1 MKNKLLVLSLG
12 ALCVSQI
19 WESNRASAVVSGE
32 ENPYKSESLKL
43 NGKRSTTITSD
54 KYEENLDMLISSLS
68 FADYEK
74 YEEPEYKE
82 AVKKYQ
88 QKFMAEDDAL
98 KNFFSEEKKI
108 KNRNTNTNT
117 NTSNYLGLT
126 HERYESIYN
135 SLKKHR
141 EEFSKEIEEINNK
154 NPELKEYN
162 NEEQTK
168 ADTELNTLENQVLM
182 IGYTF
187 YHSNKNEVEDLYN
200 KLDMILGYKD
210 EERKKKRATN
220 QRMFNNKKEDLET
233 IIDEF
238 FGEIGQQRPTSIPTL
253 APKEEK
259 ETNTNNA
266 NKLKYDTEAAKTD
279 ESKRSNRSKRSL
291 DSQNYKSVSKEVTAE
306 QKAEYE
312 KRAEER
318 KSRFLDRQKSKK
330 EPVVSLEYDFEHKQR
345 FNNANDKQLV
355 VSAPTK
361 KPTTPTTYTETT
373 TQVPMPT
380 VERQTQQQIVYKT
393 PKPLVGLNGESHDF
407 TTTHQSPTTSN
418 HTHNN
423 VVEFEETSALPGRKS
438 GSLVGISQ
446 IDSSHLTEREK
457 RVIKREH
464 VREAQ
469 KLVDNYKD
477 THSYRDRLNA
487 QQKVNTLSEGHQK
500 RFNKQINKVYNGK

>member
-19 WESNRASAVVSGE
+19 WESDHASAVVSGE
-32 ENPYKSESLKL
+32 KNPYVSKALSIKGQKTNSWNLGQYKDSLRTVMCTSEINK
-43 NGKRSTTITSD
+43 NDGYD
-54 KYEENLDMLISSLS
+54 
-68 FADYEK
+68 
-74 YEEPEYKE
+74 EPEYKE
-82 AVKKYQ
+82 AMDTYRKKL
-88 QKFMAEDDAL
+88 FAELDAL
-98 KNFFSEEKKI
+98 NKFLDEERKIESSKKN
-108 KNRNTNTNT
+108 NNQVANGV
-117 NTSNYLGLT
+117 LGLT
-126 HERYESIYN
+126 HQRYLAIHEAI
-135 SLKKHR
+135 
-141 EEFSKEIEEINNK
+141 KE
-154 NPELKEYN
+154 
-162 NEEQTK
+162 
-168 ADTELNTLENQVLM
+168 
-182 IGYTF
+182 
-187 YHSNKNEVEDLYN
+187 NKNEFERKTQDIESRNPDLKKFDRDKDYEVRVKLNELENKVLMLGHAFPNKHEARENLYN
-200 KLDMILGYKD
+200 KLDLIVGRSD
-210 EERKKKRATN
+210 DEREERHPQNDRLSKERV
-220 QRMFNNKKEDLET
+220 EDLES

-238 FGEIGQQRPTSIPTL
+238 FVEINENRPLNIPAL
-253 APKEEK
+253 VESNEENIEMAK
-259 ETNTNNA
+259 KLKADTEEAKTNNA
-266 NKLKYDTEAAKTD
+266 K
-279 ESKRSNRSKRSL
+279 RSKRSL
-291 DSQNYKSVSKEVTAE
+291 NTQNYKSASQEVTAE

-312 KRAEER
+312 RKAEER
-318 KSRFLDRQKSKK
+318 KEKFLAKNKDN
-330 EPVVSLEYDFEHKQR
+330 PVVSLIDDEDDNE
-345 FNNANDKQLV
+345 NDKQLV

-380 VERQTQQQIVYKT
+380 VERQTQQQIIYNA
-393 PKPLVGLNGESHDF
+393 PKQLAGLNGESHDF

-477 THSYRDRLNA
+477 THSYKDRLNA

>member
-19 WESNRASAVVSGE
+19 WESNHASAVVSGE
-32 ENPYKSESLKL
+32 KNPYVSKALSIKGQKTNSWNLGQYKDSLRTVMCTSEINK
-43 NGKRSTTITSD
+43 NDGYD
-54 KYEENLDMLISSLS
+54 
-68 FADYEK
+68 
-74 YEEPEYKE
+74 EPEYKE
-82 AVKKYQ
+82 AMDTYRKKL
-88 QKFMAEDDAL
+88 FAELDAL
-98 KNFFSEEKKI
+98 NKFLDEERKIESSKKN
-108 KNRNTNTNT
+108 NNQVANGV
-117 NTSNYLGLT
+117 LGLT
-126 HERYESIYN
+126 HQRYLAIHEAI
-135 SLKKHR
+135 
-141 EEFSKEIEEINNK
+141 KE
-154 NPELKEYN
+154 
-162 NEEQTK
+162 
-168 ADTELNTLENQVLM
+168 
-182 IGYTF
+182 
-187 YHSNKNEVEDLYN
+187 NKNEFERKTQDIESRNPDLKKFDRDKDYEVRVKLNELENKVLMLGHAFPNKHEARENLYN
-200 KLDMILGYKD
+200 KLDLIVGRSD
-210 EERKKKRATN
+210 NEREERHPQNDRLSKERV
-220 QRMFNNKKEDLET
+220 EDLES

-238 FGEIGQQRPTSIPTL
+238 FVEINENRPLNIPAL
-253 APKEEK
+253 VESNEENIEMAK
-259 ETNTNNA
+259 KLKADTEEAKTNNA
-266 NKLKYDTEAAKTD
+266 K
-279 ESKRSNRSKRSL
+279 RSKRSL
-291 DSQNYKSVSKEVTAE
+291 NTQNYKSASQEVTAE

-312 KRAEER
+312 RKAEER
-318 KSRFLDRQKSKK
+318 KEKFLAKNKDN
-330 EPVVSLEYDFEHKQR
+330 PVVSLIDDEDDNE
-345 FNNANDKQLV
+345 NDKQLV

-380 VERQTQQQIVYKT
+380 VERQTQQQIIYNA
-393 PKPLVGLNGESHDF
+393 PKQLAGLNGESHDF

-477 THSYRDRLNA
+477 THSYKDRLNA

>member
-32 ENPYKSESLKL
+32 ENPYVSKALSIKGQKTNSWNLGQYKDSLRTVMCISEINK
-43 NGKRSTTITSD
+43 NDGYD
-54 KYEENLDMLISSLS
+54 
-68 FADYEK
+68 
-74 YEEPEYKE
+74 EPEYKE
-82 AVKKYQ
+82 AMDTYRKKL
-88 QKFMAEDDAL
+88 FAELDAL
-98 KNFFSEEKKI
+98 NKFLDEERKIESSKKN
-108 KNRNTNTNT
+108 NNQVPNVV
-117 NTSNYLGLT
+117 LGLT
-126 HERYESIYN
+126 HQRYLAIHEAI
-135 SLKKHR
+135 
-141 EEFSKEIEEINNK
+141 KE
-154 NPELKEYN
+154 
-162 NEEQTK
+162 
-168 ADTELNTLENQVLM
+168 
-182 IGYTF
+182 
-187 YHSNKNEVEDLYN
+187 NKNEFERKTQDIESRNPDLKKFDRDKDYEVRVKLNELENKVLMLGHAFPNQHEARENLYN
-200 KLDMILGYKD
+200 KLDLIVGRSD
-210 EERKKKRATN
+210 DEREERHPQNDRLSKERV
-220 QRMFNNKKEDLET
+220 EDLES

-238 FGEIGQQRPTSIPTL
+238 FVEINENRPLNIPAL
-253 APKEEK
+253 VESNEENIEMAK
-259 ETNTNNA
+259 KLKADTEEAKTNT
-266 NKLKYDTEAAKTD
+266 AK
-279 ESKRSNRSKRSL
+279 RSKRSL
-291 DSQNYKSVSKEVTAE
+291 NTQNYKSASQEVSEQ

-312 KRAEER
+312 RKAEER
-318 KSRFLDRQKSKK
+318 KEKFLAKNKDN
-330 EPVVSLEYDFEHKQR
+330 PVVSLIDDEDDNE
-345 FNNANDKQLV
+345 NDKQLV

-361 KPTTPTTYTETT
+361 KPTSPTSYTETT

-380 VERQTQQQIVYKT
+380 VERQTQQQIIYNT
-393 PKPLVGLNGESHDF
+393 PKQLAGLNGESHDF
-407 TTTHQSPTTSN
+407 TTTHQSSTTSN

-477 THSYRDRLNA
+477 THSYKDRLNA

>member
-19 WESNRASAVVSGE
+19 WESNHASAVVSGE
-32 ENPYKSESLKL
+32 KNPYVSKALSIKGQKTNSWNLGQYKDSLRTVMCTSEINK
-43 NGKRSTTITSD
+43 NDGYD
-54 KYEENLDMLISSLS
+54 
-68 FADYEK
+68 
-74 YEEPEYKE
+74 EPEYKE
-82 AVKKYQ
+82 AMDTYRKKL
-88 QKFMAEDDAL
+88 FAELDAL
-98 KNFFSEEKKI
+98 NKFLDEERKIESSKKN
-108 KNRNTNTNT
+108 NNQVANGV
-117 NTSNYLGLT
+117 LGLT
-126 HERYESIYN
+126 HQRYLAIHEAI
-135 SLKKHR
+135 
-141 EEFSKEIEEINNK
+141 KE
-154 NPELKEYN
+154 
-162 NEEQTK
+162 
-168 ADTELNTLENQVLM
+168 
-182 IGYTF
+182 
-187 YHSNKNEVEDLYN
+187 NKNEFERKTQDIESRNPDLKKFDRDKDYEVRVKLNELENKVLMLGHAFPNKHEARENLYN
-200 KLDMILGYKD
+200 KLDLIVGRSD
-210 EERKKKRATN
+210 DEREERHPQNDRLSKERV
-220 QRMFNNKKEDLET
+220 EDLES

-238 FGEIGQQRPTSIPTL
+238 FVEINENRPLNIPAL
-253 APKEEK
+253 VESNEENIEMAK
-259 ETNTNNA
+259 KLKADTEEAKTNNA
-266 NKLKYDTEAAKTD
+266 K
-279 ESKRSNRSKRSL
+279 RSKRSL
-291 DSQNYKSVSKEVTAE
+291 NTQNYKSASQEVTAE

-312 KRAEER
+312 RKAEER
-318 KSRFLDRQKSKK
+318 KEKFLAKNKDN
-330 EPVVSLEYDFEHKQR
+330 PVVSLIDDEDDNE
-345 FNNANDKQLV
+345 NDKQLV

-380 VERQTQQQIVYKT
+380 VERQTQQQIIYNA
-393 PKPLVGLNGESHDF
+393 PKKLAGLNGESHDF

-477 THSYRDRLNA
+477 THSYKDRLNA

>member
-32 ENPYKSESLKL
+32 KNPYVSKALSIKGQKTNSWNLGQYKDSLRTVMCTSEINK
-43 NGKRSTTITSD
+43 NDGYD
-54 KYEENLDMLISSLS
+54 
-68 FADYEK
+68 
-74 YEEPEYKE
+74 EPEYKE
-82 AVKKYQ
+82 AMDTYRKKL
-88 QKFMAEDDAL
+88 FAELDAL
-98 KNFFSEEKKI
+98 NKFLDEERKIESSKKN
-108 KNRNTNTNT
+108 NNQVANGV
-117 NTSNYLGLT
+117 LGLT
-126 HERYESIYN
+126 HQRYLAIHEAI
-135 SLKKHR
+135 
-141 EEFSKEIEEINNK
+141 KE
-154 NPELKEYN
+154 
-162 NEEQTK
+162 
-168 ADTELNTLENQVLM
+168 
-182 IGYTF
+182 
-187 YHSNKNEVEDLYN
+187 NKNEFERKTQDIESRNPDLKKFDRDKDYEVRVKLNELENKVLMLGHAFPNKHEARENLYN
-200 KLDMILGYKD
+200 KLDLIVGRSD
-210 EERKKKRATN
+210 DEREERHPQNDRLSKERV
-220 QRMFNNKKEDLET
+220 EDLES

-238 FGEIGQQRPTSIPTL
+238 FVEINENRPLNIPAL
-253 APKEEK
+253 VESNEENIEMAK
-259 ETNTNNA
+259 KLKADTEEAKTNNA
-266 NKLKYDTEAAKTD
+266 K
-279 ESKRSNRSKRSL
+279 RSKRSL
-291 DSQNYKSVSKEVTAE
+291 NTQNYKSASQEVTAE

-312 KRAEER
+312 RKAEER
-318 KSRFLDRQKSKK
+318 KEKFLAKNKDN
-330 EPVVSLEYDFEHKQR
+330 PVVSLIDDEDDNE
-345 FNNANDKQLV
+345 NDKQLV

-380 VERQTQQQIVYKT
+380 VERQTQQQIIYNA
-393 PKPLVGLNGESHDF
+393 PKQLAGLNGESHDF

-477 THSYRDRLNA
+477 THSYKDRLNA

>member
-19 WESNRASAVVSGE
+19 WESNHASAVVSGE
-32 ENPYKSESLKL
+32 KNPYVSKALSIKGQKTNSWNLGQYKDSLRTVMCTSEINK
-43 NGKRSTTITSD
+43 NDGYD
-54 KYEENLDMLISSLS
+54 
-68 FADYEK
+68 
-74 YEEPEYKE
+74 EPEYKE
-82 AVKKYQ
+82 AMDTYRKKL
-88 QKFMAEDDAL
+88 FAELDAL
-98 KNFFSEEKKI
+98 NKFLDEERKIESSKKN
-108 KNRNTNTNT
+108 NNQVANGV
-117 NTSNYLGLT
+117 LGLT
-126 HERYESIYN
+126 HQRYLAIHEAI
-135 SLKKHR
+135 
-141 EEFSKEIEEINNK
+141 KE
-154 NPELKEYN
+154 
-162 NEEQTK
+162 
-168 ADTELNTLENQVLM
+168 
-182 IGYTF
+182 
-187 YHSNKNEVEDLYN
+187 NKNEFERKTQDIESRNPDLKKFDRDKDYEVRVKLNELENKVLMLGHAFPNKHEARENLYN
-200 KLDMILGYKD
+200 KLDLIVGRSD
-210 EERKKKRATN
+210 DEREERHPQNDRLSKERV
-220 QRMFNNKKEDLET
+220 EDLES

-238 FGEIGQQRPTSIPTL
+238 FVEINENRPLNIPAL
-253 APKEEK
+253 VESNEENIEMAK
-259 ETNTNNA
+259 KLKADTEEAKTNNA
-266 NKLKYDTEAAKTD
+266 K
-279 ESKRSNRSKRSL
+279 RSKRSL
-291 DSQNYKSVSKEVTAE
+291 NTQNYKSASQEVTAE

-312 KRAEER
+312 RKAEER
-318 KSRFLDRQKSKK
+318 KEKFLAKNKDN
-330 EPVVSLEYDFEHKQR
+330 PVVSLIDDEDDNE
-345 FNNANDKQLV
+345 NDKQLV

-361 KPTTPTTYTETT
+361 KPTTPATYTETT

-380 VERQTQQQIVYKT
+380 VERQTQQQIIYNA
-393 PKPLVGLNGESHDF
+393 PKQLAGLNGESHDF

-477 THSYRDRLNA
+477 THSYKDRLNA

>member
-32 ENPYKSESLKL
+32 KNPYVSESLKL
-43 NGKRSTTITSD
+43 TGSKSTGVTPAMY
-54 KYEENLDMLISSLS
+54 KENLESLISSLS

-98 KNFFSEEKKI
+98 KKFFSEEKKI

-117 NTSNYLGLT
+117 SNYLGLT
-126 HERYESIYN
+126 HEKYESIYN
-135 SLKKHR
+135 SLKNHR

-266 NKLKYDTEAAKTD
+266 NKLKSDTEAAK
-279 ESKRSNRSKRSL
+279 K
-291 DSQNYKSVSKEVTAE
+291 
-306 QKAEYE
+306 
-312 KRAEER
+312 
-318 KSRFLDRQKSKK
+318 
-330 EPVVSLEYDFEHKQR
+330 
-345 FNNANDKQLV
+345 
-355 VSAPTK
+355 
-361 KPTTPTTYTETT
+361 
-373 TQVPMPT
+373 
-380 VERQTQQQIVYKT
+380 
-393 PKPLVGLNGESHDF
+393 
-407 TTTHQSPTTSN
+407 
-418 HTHNN
+418 
-423 VVEFEETSALPGRKS
+423 
-438 GSLVGISQ
+438 
-446 IDSSHLTEREK
+446 
-457 RVIKREH
+457 
-464 VREAQ
+464 
-469 KLVDNYKD
+469 
-477 THSYRDRLNA
+477 
-487 QQKVNTLSEGHQK
+487 
-500 RFNKQINKVYNGK
+500 

>member
-19 WESNRASAVVSGE
+19 WESNHASAVVSGE
-32 ENPYKSESLKL
+32 KNPYVSKALSIKGQKTNSWNLGQYKDSLRTVMCTSEINK
-43 NGKRSTTITSD
+43 NDGYD
-54 KYEENLDMLISSLS
+54 
-68 FADYEK
+68 
-74 YEEPEYKE
+74 EPEYKE
-82 AVKKYQ
+82 AMDTYRKKL
-88 QKFMAEDDAL
+88 FAELDAL
-98 KNFFSEEKKI
+98 NKFLDEERKIESSKKN
-108 KNRNTNTNT
+108 NNQVVNGV
-117 NTSNYLGLT
+117 LGLT
-126 HERYESIYN
+126 HQRYLAIHEAI
-135 SLKKHR
+135 
-141 EEFSKEIEEINNK
+141 KE
-154 NPELKEYN
+154 
-162 NEEQTK
+162 
-168 ADTELNTLENQVLM
+168 
-182 IGYTF
+182 
-187 YHSNKNEVEDLYN
+187 NKNEFERKTQDIESRNPDLKKFDRDKDYEVRVKLNELENKVLMLGHAFPNKHEARENLYN
-200 KLDMILGYKD
+200 KLDLIVGRSD
-210 EERKKKRATN
+210 DEREERHPQNDRLSKERV
-220 QRMFNNKKEDLET
+220 EDLES

-238 FGEIGQQRPTSIPTL
+238 FVEINENRPLNIPAL
-253 APKEEK
+253 VESNEENIEMAK
-259 ETNTNNA
+259 KLKADTEEAKTNNA
-266 NKLKYDTEAAKTD
+266 K
-279 ESKRSNRSKRSL
+279 RSKRSL
-291 DSQNYKSVSKEVTAE
+291 NTQNYKSASQEVTAE

-312 KRAEER
+312 RKAEER
-318 KSRFLDRQKSKK
+318 KEKFLAKNKDN
-330 EPVVSLEYDFEHKQR
+330 PVVSLIDDEDDNE
-345 FNNANDKQLV
+345 NDKQLV

-380 VERQTQQQIVYKT
+380 VERQTQQQIIYNA
-393 PKPLVGLNGESHDF
+393 PKQLAGLNGESHDF

-477 THSYRDRLNA
+477 THSYKDRLNA

>member
-32 ENPYKSESLKL
+32 ENPYVSKALSVSGQKSNNLTLKQYKDSL
-43 NGKRSTTITSD
+43 RSVMCTSEINKND
-54 KYEENLDMLISSLS
+54 GYD
-68 FADYEK
+68 
-74 YEEPEYKE
+74 EPEYKE
-82 AVKKYQ
+82 AMDTYRKKL
-88 QKFMAEDDAL
+88 FAELDAL
-98 KNFFSEEKKI
+98 NKFLDEERTITIKKKSNENVSEDI
-108 KNRNTNTNT
+108 
-117 NTSNYLGLT
+117 LGLT
-126 HERYESIYN
+126 HQRYAAIHQGIKDNKAEFEKKVKSIENKY
-135 SLKKHR
+135 SDLKKFDEVKDDKVR
-141 EEFSKEIEEINNK
+141 
-154 NPELKEYN
+154 
-162 NEEQTK
+162 
-168 ADTELNTLENQVLM
+168 DELNELENKVLM
-182 IGYTF
+182 LGQAF
-187 YHSNKNEVEDLYN
+187 PDKVEARMDLYN
-200 KLDMILGYKD
+200 KLDMIVGYSED
-210 EERKKKRATN
+210 EREERHPQNERLYKERV
-220 QRMFNNKKEDLET
+220 EDLET

-238 FGEIGQQRPTSIPTL
+238 FKDINENRPANIPALTSD
-253 APKEEK
+253 KE
-259 ETNTNNA
+259 NNRSMA
-266 NKLKYDTEAAKTD
+266 LKLKQDTEAAKND
-279 ESKRSNRSKRSL
+279 ESKRSKRSKRSL
-291 DSQNYKSVSKEVTAE
+291 NTQNYKSASQEVTAE

-312 KRAEER
+312 RKAEER
-318 KSRFLDRQKSKK
+318 KEKFLAKNKDN
-330 EPVVSLEYDFEHKQR
+330 PVVSLIDDEDDNE
-345 FNNANDKQLV
+345 NDKQLV

-393 PKPLVGLNGESHDF
+393 PKPLARLNGESHDF

-477 THSYRDRLNA
+477 THSYKDRLNA

-500 RFNKQINKVYNGK
+500 RFNKQIDKVYNGK

>member
-1 MKNKLLVLSLG
+1 
-12 ALCVSQI
+12 
-19 WESNRASAVVSGE
+19 
-32 ENPYKSESLKL
+32 
-43 NGKRSTTITSD
+43 
-54 KYEENLDMLISSLS
+54 
-68 FADYEK
+68 
-74 YEEPEYKE
+74 
-82 AVKKYQ
+82 
-88 QKFMAEDDAL
+88 
-98 KNFFSEEKKI
+98 
-108 KNRNTNTNT
+108 
-117 NTSNYLGLT
+117 
-126 HERYESIYN
+126 
-135 SLKKHR
+135 
-141 EEFSKEIEEINNK
+141 
-154 NPELKEYN
+154 
-162 NEEQTK
+162 
-168 ADTELNTLENQVLM
+168 
-182 IGYTF
+182 
-187 YHSNKNEVEDLYN
+187 
-200 KLDMILGYKD
+200 
-210 EERKKKRATN
+210 
-220 QRMFNNKKEDLET
+220 MFNNKKEDLET

-259 ETNTNNA
+259 ETNIKNA
-266 NKLKYDTEAAKTD
+266 NKLKSDTEAAKSD
-279 ESKRSNRSKRSL
+279 ESKRSKRSKRSL
-291 DSQNYKSVSKEVTAE
+291 NTHNHKSASQEVTAK
-306 QKAEYE
+306 QNAEYE

-318 KSRFLDRQKSKK
+318 KTKFLDKQKNKQT
-330 EPVVSLEYDFEHKQR
+330 PVVSLEYEKDDNE
-345 FNNANDKQLV
+345 NDKQLV
-355 VSAPTK
+355 VSAPSK

-393 PKPLVGLNGESHDF
+393 PKQLAGLNGESHDF
-407 TTTHQSPTTSN
+407 STTHQSPTTSN

-477 THSYRDRLNA
+477 THSYKDRLNA

>member
-32 ENPYKSESLKL
+32 ENPYVSESLKL
-43 NGKRSTTITSD
+43 TGSKSTGVTPAMY
-54 KYEENLDMLISSLS
+54 KENLESLISSLS

-74 YEEPEYKE
+74 YYEPEFKDV
-82 AVKKYQ
+82 VKKYQ
-88 QKFMAEDDAL
+88 QRFMAEDAAL
-98 KNFFSEEKKI
+98 KKFFREEYFI
-108 KNRNTNTNT
+108 KENKN
-117 NTSNYLGLT
+117 SDEMLGIT
-126 HERYESIYN
+126 QERYKYIYDK
-135 SLKKHR
+135 LKSNNDEFMR
-141 EEFSKEIEEINNK
+141 EIKEIK
-154 NPELKEYN
+154 DSHPDLKEFDAN
-162 NEEQTK
+162 QQHESDVKIN
-168 ADTELNTLENQVLM
+168 DLENKVLM
-182 IGYTF
+182 LGYAF
-187 YHSNKNEVEDLYN
+187 KNESEARLNLYS
-200 KLDMILGYKD
+200 KLDLILGYKSY
-210 EERKKKRATN
+210 ERLYKKPTN
-220 QRMFNNKKEDLET
+220 SRMLKEKIEDLES

-238 FGEIGQQRPTSIPTL
+238 FEEINKERPKDIPVLSEYEHENKEKAITL
-253 APKEEK
+253 KS
-259 ETNTNNA
+259 
-266 NKLKYDTEAAKTD
+266 DTEAAKND
-279 ESKRSNRSKRSL
+279 ESKRSKRSKRSL
-291 DSQNYKSVSKEVTAE
+291 NTQNYKSASQEVTAE

-312 KRAEER
+312 RKAEER
-318 KSRFLDRQKSKK
+318 KEKFLAKNKDN
-330 EPVVSLEYDFEHKQR
+330 PVVSLIDDEDDNE
-345 FNNANDKQLV
+345 NDKQIV
-355 VSAPTK
+355 VSAPSK

-380 VERQTQQQIVYKT
+380 VERQTQQQIIYNASKQ
-393 PKPLVGLNGESHDF
+393 LAGLNGESHDF
-407 TTTHQSPTTSN
+407 STTHQTPTTSN

-477 THSYRDRLNA
+477 THSYKDRLNA

>member
-19 WESNRASAVVSGE
+19 WESNHASAVVSGE
-32 ENPYKSESLKL
+32 KNPYVSKALSIKGQKTNSWNLGQYKDSLRTVMCTSEINK
-43 NGKRSTTITSD
+43 NDGYD
-54 KYEENLDMLISSLS
+54 
-68 FADYEK
+68 
-74 YEEPEYKE
+74 EPEYKE
-82 AVKKYQ
+82 AMDTYRKKL
-88 QKFMAEDDAL
+88 FAELDAL
-98 KNFFSEEKKI
+98 NKFLDEERKIESSKKN
-108 KNRNTNTNT
+108 NNQVANGV
-117 NTSNYLGLT
+117 LGLT
-126 HERYESIYN
+126 HQRYLAIHEAI
-135 SLKKHR
+135 
-141 EEFSKEIEEINNK
+141 KE
-154 NPELKEYN
+154 
-162 NEEQTK
+162 
-168 ADTELNTLENQVLM
+168 
-182 IGYTF
+182 
-187 YHSNKNEVEDLYN
+187 NKNEFERKTQDIESRNPDLKKFDRDKDYEVRVKLNELENKVLMLGHAFPNKHEARENLYN
-200 KLDMILGYKD
+200 KLDLIVGRSD
-210 EERKKKRATN
+210 DEREERHPQNDRLSKERV
-220 QRMFNNKKEDLET
+220 EDLES

-238 FGEIGQQRPTSIPTL
+238 FVEINENRPLNIPAL
-253 APKEEK
+253 VESNEENIEMAK
-259 ETNTNNA
+259 KLKADTEEAKTNNA
-266 NKLKYDTEAAKTD
+266 K
-279 ESKRSNRSKRSL
+279 RSKRSL
-291 DSQNYKSVSKEVTAE
+291 NTQNYKSASQEVTAE

-312 KRAEER
+312 RKAEER
-318 KSRFLDRQKSKK
+318 KEKFLAKNKDN
-330 EPVVSLEYDFEHKQR
+330 PVVSLIDDEDDNE
-345 FNNANDKQLV
+345 NDKQLV

-380 VERQTQQQIVYKT
+380 VERQTQQQIIYNA
-393 PKPLVGLNGESHDF
+393 PKQLAGLNGESHDF

-477 THSYRDRLNA
+477 THSYKDRLNA

>member
-19 WESNRASAVVSGE
+19 WESNHASAVVSGE
-32 ENPYKSESLKL
+32 KNPYVSKALSIKGQKTNSWNLGQYKDSLRTVMCTSEINK
-43 NGKRSTTITSD
+43 NDGYD
-54 KYEENLDMLISSLS
+54 
-68 FADYEK
+68 
-74 YEEPEYKE
+74 EPEYKE
-82 AVKKYQ
+82 AMDTYRKKL
-88 QKFMAEDDAL
+88 FAELDAL
-98 KNFFSEEKKI
+98 NKFLDEERKIESSKKN
-108 KNRNTNTNT
+108 NNQVANGV
-117 NTSNYLGLT
+117 LGLT
-126 HERYESIYN
+126 HQRYLAIHEAI
-135 SLKKHR
+135 
-141 EEFSKEIEEINNK
+141 KE
-154 NPELKEYN
+154 
-162 NEEQTK
+162 
-168 ADTELNTLENQVLM
+168 
-182 IGYTF
+182 
-187 YHSNKNEVEDLYN
+187 NKNEFERKTQDIESRNPDLKKFDRDKDYEVRVKLNELENKVLMLGHAFPNKHEARENLYN
-200 KLDMILGYKD
+200 KLDLIVGRSD
-210 EERKKKRATN
+210 DEREERHPQNDRLS
-220 QRMFNNKKEDLET
+220 KERVKDLES

-238 FGEIGQQRPTSIPTL
+238 FVEINENRPLNIPAL
-253 APKEEK
+253 VESNEENIEMAK
-259 ETNTNNA
+259 KLKADTEEAKTNNA
-266 NKLKYDTEAAKTD
+266 K
-279 ESKRSNRSKRSL
+279 RSKRSL
-291 DSQNYKSVSKEVTAE
+291 NTQNYKSASQEVTAE

-312 KRAEER
+312 RKAEER
-318 KSRFLDRQKSKK
+318 KEKFLAKNKDN
-330 EPVVSLEYDFEHKQR
+330 PVVSLIDDEDDNE
-345 FNNANDKQLV
+345 NDKQLV

-380 VERQTQQQIVYKT
+380 VERQTQQQIIYNA
-393 PKPLVGLNGESHDF
+393 PKQLAGLNGESHDF

-477 THSYRDRLNA
+477 THSYKDRLNA

>member
-1 MKNKLLVLSLG
+1 MKKKLLVLTLG

-19 WESNRASAVVSGE
+19 WEHNHASAVVSGE
-32 ENPYKSESLKL
+32 KNPYESESLKL

-98 KNFFSEEKKI
+98 KKFFSEEKKI
-108 KNRNTNTNT
+108 KNSNA

-154 NPELKEYN
+154 NSELKEYDN
-162 NEEQTK
+162 DQQNK
-168 ADTELNTLENQVLM
+168 ADMELNTLENQVLM
-182 IGYTF
+182 IGYSF

-210 EERKKKRATN
+210 EERKKKKATN

-238 FGEIGQQRPTSIPTL
+238 FEEIGQQRPKSIPTL

-259 ETNTNNA
+259 ETNANNA
-266 NKLKYDTEAAKTD
+266 EKLKADTEAAKND
-279 ESKRSNRSKRSL
+279 ESKRSKRSKRSL
-291 DSQNYKSVSKEVTAE
+291 ETQKYKATTQEVSEQ
-306 QKAEYE
+306 QKADYE
-312 KRAEER
+312 RKAEER
-318 KSRFLDRQKSKK
+318 KVRFLDKQKSKN

-345 FNNANDKQLV
+345 VNNENDKQFI
-355 VSAPTK
+355 VSSPIKRPT
-361 KPTTPTTYTETT
+361 PPTTYTETT
-373 TQVPMPT
+373 QQVPMPT
-380 VERQTQQQIVYKT
+380 VERQTQEQIVYKA
-393 PKPLVGLNGESHDF
+393 PKQLAGLNGESHDF
-407 TTTHQSPTTSN
+407 STTHQSPTTSN
-418 HTHNN
+418 NTYSN
-423 VVEFEETSALPGRKS
+423 VVEFDETSALPGRKS
-438 GSLVGISQ
+438 GSLVGLSQ

-457 RVIKREH
+457 RVIKRDH

-469 KLVDNYKD
+469 KLVENYKD
-477 THSYRDRLNA
+477 THRYKDRLNA

>member
-1 MKNKLLVLSLG
+1 MKNKLLVLTLG

-19 WESNRASAVVSGE
+19 WEYNHASAVVSGE
-32 ENPYKSESLKL
+32 KNPYVSESLKL
-43 NGKRSTTITSD
+43 TGSKSTGVTPAMY
-54 KYEENLDMLISSLS
+54 KENLESLISSLS

-74 YEEPEYKE
+74 YYEPEFKDV
-82 AVKKYQ
+82 VKKYQ
-88 QKFMAEDDAL
+88 QRFMAEDAAL
-98 KNFFSEEKKI
+98 KKFFREEYFI
-108 KNRNTNTNT
+108 KENKN
-117 NTSNYLGLT
+117 SDEMLGIT
-126 HERYESIYN
+126 QERYKYIYDK
-135 SLKKHR
+135 LKSNNDEFMR
-141 EEFSKEIEEINNK
+141 EIKEIK
-154 NPELKEYN
+154 DSHPDLKEFDAN
-162 NEEQTK
+162 QQHESDVKIN
-168 ADTELNTLENQVLM
+168 DLENKVLM
-182 IGYTF
+182 LGYAF
-187 YHSNKNEVEDLYN
+187 KNESEARLNLYS
-200 KLDMILGYKD
+200 KLDLILGYKSY
-210 EERKKKRATN
+210 ERLYKKPTN
-220 QRMFNNKKEDLET
+220 SRMLKEKIEDLES

-238 FGEIGQQRPTSIPTL
+238 FEEINKERPKDIPVLSEYEHENKEKAITL
-253 APKEEK
+253 KF
-259 ETNTNNA
+259 
-266 NKLKYDTEAAKTD
+266 DTEAAKSD
-279 ESKRSNRSKRSL
+279 ESKRSKRSKRSL
-291 DSQNYKSVSKEVTAE
+291 NTHNYKSASQEVTAE

-312 KRAEER
+312 RKAEER
-318 KSRFLDRQKSKK
+318 KEKFLAKNKDN
-330 EPVVSLEYDFEHKQR
+330 PVVSLIDDEDDNE
-345 FNNANDKQLV
+345 NDKQLV

-393 PKPLVGLNGESHDF
+393 PKPLAGLDGESHDF

-457 RVIKREH
+457 RIIKREH

-477 THSYRDRLNA
+477 THSYKDRLNA

>member
-19 WESNRASAVVSGE
+19 WESNHASAVVSGE
-32 ENPYKSESLKL
+32 KNPYVSKALELKDKSNKSNSYENYRDSLES
-43 NGKRSTTITSD
+43 
-54 KYEENLDMLISSLS
+54 LISSLS

-74 YEEPEYKE
+74 YEEPEYEK

-98 KNFFSEEKKI
+98 KNFLNEEKKI
-108 KNRNTNTNT
+108 KNADISRK
-117 NTSNYLGLT
+117 SNDLLGLT
-126 HERYESIYN
+126 HERYSYIFDT
-135 SLKKHR
+135 LKKNKQ
-141 EEFSKEIEEINNK
+141 EFLKDIEEIQLKNSDLKDFNNTEQH
-154 NPELKEYN
+154 NADVEIN
-162 NEEQTK
+162 N
-168 ADTELNTLENQVLM
+168 LENKVLM
-182 IGYTF
+182 VGYTF
-187 YHSNKNEVEDLYN
+187 YNTNKDEVEELYSELDLIVGEVQD
-200 KLDMILGYKD
+200 KSD
-210 EERKKKRATN
+210 KKRAVN
-220 QRMFNNKKEDLET
+220 QRMLNRKKEDLEF
-233 IIDEF
+233 IIDKF
-238 FGEIGQQRPTSIPTL
+238 FKKIQQERLESIPALTSEKNHNQTMAL
-253 APKEEK
+253 KLKADTEEAK
-259 ETNTNNA
+259 TNT
-266 NKLKYDTEAAKTD
+266 AK
-279 ESKRSNRSKRSL
+279 RSKRSL
-291 DSQNYKSVSKEVTAE
+291 NTQNHKSASQEVTAK

-312 KRAEER
+312 RKAEER
-318 KSRFLDRQKSKK
+318 KARFLDRQKSKK

-355 VSAPTK
+355 VSAPSK

-373 TQVPMPT
+373 TQVPMLT

-393 PKPLVGLNGESHDF
+393 PKPLAGLNGESHDF

-418 HTHNN
+418 HTHNHLI
-423 VVEFEETSALPGRKS
+423 EFEETSALPGRKS

-477 THSYRDRLNA
+477 THSYKDRLNA

>member
-19 WESNRASAVVSGE
+19 WESNHASAVVSGE
-32 ENPYKSESLKL
+32 KNPYVSKALSIKGQKTNSWNLGQYKDSLRTVMCTSEINK
-43 NGKRSTTITSD
+43 NDGYD
-54 KYEENLDMLISSLS
+54 
-68 FADYEK
+68 
-74 YEEPEYKE
+74 EPEYKE
-82 AVKKYQ
+82 AMDTYRKKL
-88 QKFMAEDDAL
+88 FAELDAL
-98 KNFFSEEKKI
+98 NKFLDEERKIESSKKN
-108 KNRNTNTNT
+108 NNQVANGV
-117 NTSNYLGLT
+117 LGLT
-126 HERYESIYN
+126 HQRYLAIHEAI
-135 SLKKHR
+135 
-141 EEFSKEIEEINNK
+141 KE
-154 NPELKEYN
+154 
-162 NEEQTK
+162 
-168 ADTELNTLENQVLM
+168 
-182 IGYTF
+182 
-187 YHSNKNEVEDLYN
+187 NKNEFERKTQDIESRNPDLKKFDRDKDYEVRVKLNELENKVLMLGHAFPNKHEARENLYN
-200 KLDMILGYKD
+200 KLDLIVGRSD
-210 EERKKKRATN
+210 DEREERHPQNDRLSKERV
-220 QRMFNNKKEDLET
+220 EDLES

-238 FGEIGQQRPTSIPTL
+238 FVEINENRPLNIPALVESNGENIEMAKKLKADT
-253 APKEEK
+253 EEAK
-259 ETNTNNA
+259 TNNA
-266 NKLKYDTEAAKTD
+266 K
-279 ESKRSNRSKRSL
+279 RSKRSL
-291 DSQNYKSVSKEVTAE
+291 NTQNYKSASQEVTAE

-312 KRAEER
+312 RKAEER
-318 KSRFLDRQKSKK
+318 KEKFLAKNKDN
-330 EPVVSLEYDFEHKQR
+330 PVVSLIDDEDDNE
-345 FNNANDKQLV
+345 NDKQLV

-380 VERQTQQQIVYKT
+380 VERQTQQQIIYNA
-393 PKPLVGLNGESHDF
+393 PKQLAGLNGESHDF

-477 THSYRDRLNA
+477 THSYKDRLNA

>member
-19 WESNRASAVVSGE
+19 WESNHASAVVSGE
-32 ENPYKSESLKL
+32 KNPYVSKALELKDKSNKSNSYENYRDSLES
-43 NGKRSTTITSD
+43 
-54 KYEENLDMLISSLS
+54 LISSLS

-74 YEEPEYKE
+74 YEEPEYEK

-98 KNFFSEEKKI
+98 KNFLNEEKKI
-108 KNRNTNTNT
+108 KNADISRK
-117 NTSNYLGLT
+117 SNDLLGLT
-126 HERYESIYN
+126 HERYSYIFDT
-135 SLKKHR
+135 LKKNKQ
-141 EEFSKEIEEINNK
+141 EFLKDIEEIQLKNSDLKDFNNTEQH
-154 NPELKEYN
+154 NADVEIN
-162 NEEQTK
+162 N
-168 ADTELNTLENQVLM
+168 LENKVLM
-182 IGYTF
+182 VGYTF
-187 YHSNKNEVEDLYN
+187 YNTNKDEVEELYSELDLVVGEVQD
-200 KLDMILGYKD
+200 KSD
-210 EERKKKRATN
+210 KKRAVN
-220 QRMFNNKKEDLET
+220 QRMLNRKKEDLEF
-233 IIDEF
+233 IIDKF
-238 FGEIGQQRPTSIPTL
+238 FKKIQQERPESIPALTSEKNHNQTMAL
-253 APKEEK
+253 KLKADTEEAK
-259 ETNTNNA
+259 TNT
-266 NKLKYDTEAAKTD
+266 AK
-279 ESKRSNRSKRSL
+279 RSKRSL
-291 DSQNYKSVSKEVTAE
+291 NTQNHKSASQEVTAK

-312 KRAEER
+312 RKAEER
-318 KSRFLDRQKSKK
+318 KARFLDRQKSKK

-355 VSAPTK
+355 VSAPSK

-373 TQVPMPT
+373 TQVPMLT

-393 PKPLVGLNGESHDF
+393 PKPLAGLNGESHDF

-418 HTHNN
+418 HTHNHLI
-423 VVEFEETSALPGRKS
+423 EFEETSALPGRKS

-477 THSYRDRLNA
+477 THSYKDRLNA

>member
-32 ENPYKSESLKL
+32 KNPYVSKALSIKGQKTNSW
-43 NGKRSTTITSD
+43 
-54 KYEENLDMLISSLS
+54 NLDQYKDSLRTVMCTS
-68 FADYEK
+68 EINKNDGYD
-74 YEEPEYKE
+74 EPEYKE
-82 AVKKYQ
+82 AMDTYRKKL
-88 QKFMAEDDAL
+88 FAELDAL
-98 KNFFSEEKKI
+98 NKFLDEERIIAKRKKNNENVSEDV
-108 KNRNTNTNT
+108 
-117 NTSNYLGLT
+117 LGLT
-126 HERYESIYN
+126 HQRYTAIHQAIKDNKAEFEKKVESIENKY
-135 SLKKHR
+135 SDLKKFDDDKDDKVR
-141 EEFSKEIEEINNK
+141 
-154 NPELKEYN
+154 
-162 NEEQTK
+162 
-168 ADTELNTLENQVLM
+168 DELNELENKVLM
-182 IGYTF
+182 LGQAF
-187 YHSNKNEVEDLYN
+187 SDKVDARLNLYN
-200 KLDMILGYKD
+200 KLDMIVGYTD
-210 EERKKKRATN
+210 EEREERHPQNERLLKERI
-220 QRMFNNKKEDLET
+220 EDLET

-238 FGEIGQQRPTSIPTL
+238 FKDIGENRPDHISTLTSNEHKN
-253 APKEEK
+253 KEMITKLKADTEEAK
-259 ETNTNNA
+259 TNT
-266 NKLKYDTEAAKTD
+266 AK
-279 ESKRSNRSKRSL
+279 RSKRSL
-291 DSQNYKSVSKEVTAE
+291 NTQNHKSASQEATAK

-312 KRAEER
+312 RKAEER
-318 KSRFLDRQKSKK
+318 KEKFLAKNKDN
-330 EPVVSLEYDFEHKQR
+330 PVVSLIDDEDDNE
-345 FNNANDKQLV
+345 NDKQLV

-361 KPTTPTTYTETT
+361 KPTSPTSYTETT

-380 VERQTQQQIVYKT
+380 VERQTQQQIIYNT
-393 PKPLVGLNGESHDF
+393 PKQLAGLNGESHDF

-477 THSYRDRLNA
+477 THSYKDRLNA